1 MGNCMKPD
9 FVLESSWEVCNKVG
23 GIYTVLSS
31 RAKTLNEILKGN
43 LLFIGPDI
51 WEGKANPLFEEDATL
66 WPEWKSAAMNEGI
79 ILRLGHWNIPGR
91 PCVALVKFDVYYPI
105 CNDIFAAAWN
115 DYNVDSLHGYGDYQ
129 EASMFSYAAGRVV
142 ESFWNNQLNPTQKV
156 IFQAHEWMTGLGALY
171 IRKHVPQIATVFTT
185 HATTIGRSIAGNQK
199 PLYEYLWTYN
209 GNQMAGELNVE
220 AKHSIERQTAH
231 NVDCFSTVSDVTA
244 RECMELLDRQC
255 DAVLMNGFEAD
266 FVPQGIALQN
276 KRQKARKLTLEI
288 ANALTGCT
296 YPDNTLIVSTSGRYE
311 FRNKG
316 IDIFLE
322 AIKRLSYQHPQR
334 PVLAI
339 LRIPGWQQGPRTDLQ
354 ERLSQKKTWDTP
366 LDHPIVTHDL
376 HNFWEDNV
384 VGTLHRFEMANKKED
399 SVHVMF
405 VPCYLDGNDGIFD
418 TPYYDLLVGDDLA
431 VYPSYYE
438 PWGYTPLEAI
448 AFHVPCITT
457 SLSGFGAWVCRE
469 KNATSHL
476 QDGVEV
482 LQRNDYN
489 YSEVADGICQTILE
503 YVALNETQVKQ
514 IRKRAADLSKK
525 ALWKHF
531 IEYYL
536 DAYRIALENME
547 LRTSDMFRN

>member
-1 MGNCMKPD
+1 MKPD

-31 RAKTLNEILKGN
+31 RAKTLNEILGGN

-51 WEGKANPLFEEDATL
+51 WEGKSNPLFAEDTTL
-66 WPEWKSAAMNEGI
+66 WPEWKSAALREGI
-79 ILRLGHWNIPGR
+79 VLRLGYWNIPGK
-91 PCVALVKFDVYYPI
+91 PCVALVNFQVYYPI
-105 CNDIFAAAWN
+105 CNDLFAAAWN
-115 DYNVDSLHGYGDYQ
+115 DYRVDSLHGYGDYQ

-142 ESFWNNQLNPTQKV
+142 ESFWKTELKTSQKV
-156 IFQAHEWMTGLGALY
+156 IYQAHEWMTGLGALY
-171 IRKHVPQIATVFTT
+171 IRKHVPQIATIFTT

-199 PLYEYLWTYN
+199 PLYEYLWAYN
-209 GNQMAGELNVE
+209 GDQMARELNVE

-231 NVDCFSTVSDVTA
+231 NVDCFTTVSEVTA
-244 RECMELLDRQC
+244 RECLELLDRHC

-266 FVPQGIALQN
+266 FVPKGILLQN
-276 KRQKARKLTLEI
+276 KRKSARKKTFGI

-296 YPDNTLIVSTSGRYE
+296 YSDDTLIVSTSGRYE

-316 IDIFLE
+316 IDVFLE
-322 AIKRLSYQHPQR
+322 GIKRLSDRHPQR
-334 PVLAI
+334 QVLAI
-339 LRIPGWQQGPRTDLQ
+339 LRIPGWPQGPRTELQ
-354 ERLSQKKTWDTP
+354 ERLSKNKVWDTP
-366 LDHPIVTHDL
+366 LDEPILTHNL

-384 VGTLHRFEMANKKED
+384 VNTLHRFNICNRKED
-399 SVHVMF
+399 SVHVIF
-405 VPCYLDGNDGIFD
+405 VPCYLDGKDGIFD
-418 TPYYDLLVGDDLA
+418 IPYYELLAGDDLA

-457 SLSGFGAWVCRE
+457 SLSGFGAWACQE
-469 KNATSHL
+469 KKETSHL

-489 YSEVADGICQTILE
+489 YSEVADEICQAILE
-503 YVALNETQVKQ
+503 YLTLDETQVKQ
-514 IRKRAADLSKK
+514 IRQRAAELSKK

-536 DAYRIALENME
+536 EAYKIALENKE
-547 LRTSDMFRN
+547 LRTSDMYRS